1 MVYRSSTMNNIPV
14 KTPHYPVDLVPLA
27 MQLKALAH
35 PARLAILQTLSDR
48 GTCVCGEVVDIL
60 PLAQATVSQHLR
72 ALRNAGLIRGE
83 VDGPR
88 TCYCL
93 DPSAINELVDVLE
106 KYLRGIATDSN
117 AGGNLDCC

>member
-1 MVYRSSTMNNIPV
+1 MNHPHV
-14 KTPHYPVDLVPLA
+14 QAPHYPVDLVPLA
-27 MQLKALAH
+27 IQLKALAH
-35 PARLAILQTLSDR
+35 PARLAILQTLSNR

-93 DPSAINELVDVLE
+93 NSSAINELVNVLE
-106 KYLRGIATDSN
+106 KYLRGIGTDSN
-117 AGGNLDCC
+117 GGGSLDCC